1 VNWCHKL
8 PKRRAELLRAR
19 IRRQGGIEQGIGEI
33 KQFAMFAIDGRIA
46 GFAARML
53 ADNGMSPRCLANLL
67 QRLGDSGN
75 EAAGAGG
82 RQSANVYI
90 ARHPATA
97 ERTDALGG
105 PACE

>member
-1 VNWCHKL
+1 ML
-8 PKRRAELLRAR
+8 ARQLAGTLSIRAR
-19 IRRQGGIEQGIGEI
+19 RQERDGSVKGKAASLGREQQLIFVF
-33 KQFAMFAIDGRIA
+33 QR
-46 GFAARML
+46 RML

-67 QRLGDSGN
+67 QRLGDLGK

-90 ARHPATA
+90 ASHPATA
-97 ERTDALGG
+97 ERIDALGG